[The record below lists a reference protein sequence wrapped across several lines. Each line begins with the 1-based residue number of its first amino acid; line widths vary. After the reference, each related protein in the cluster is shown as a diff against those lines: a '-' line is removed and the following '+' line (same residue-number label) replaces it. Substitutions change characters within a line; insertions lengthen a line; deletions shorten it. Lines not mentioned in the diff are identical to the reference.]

1 MAIIDSDI
9 DFEHLESLLKQE
21 EITLETFD
29 LSQQSIEEESSDIFK
44 IFLLTIN
51 SLDILPIILCS
62 FTSKTSNQN
71 LSPLC
76 IIFT

>member
-29 LSQQSIEEESSDIFK
+29 LSQQSIEEES
-44 IFLLTIN
+44 
-51 SLDILPIILCS
+51 
-62 FTSKTSNQN
+62 
-71 LSPLC
+71 
-76 IIFT
+76 